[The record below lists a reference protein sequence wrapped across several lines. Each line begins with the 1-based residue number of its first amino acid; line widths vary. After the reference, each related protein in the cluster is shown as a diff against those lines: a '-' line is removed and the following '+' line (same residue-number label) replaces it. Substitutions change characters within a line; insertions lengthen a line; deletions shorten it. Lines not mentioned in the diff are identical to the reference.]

1 MTLLNR
7 MPEIPKWPNTLFSDT
22 TNSEVRIRLS
32 IAVRVAIGKRNKPRI
47 GRVVGTR
54 RSRPIIAIDAL
65 WLEVTI

>member
-22 TNSEVRIRLS
+22 TNSGERIRLS
-32 IAVRVAIGKRNKPRI
+32 IVVRVAIGKINKPRI
-47 GRVVGTR
+47 GRVVGYG
-54 RSRPIIAIDAL
+54 RSRPIVATDAL